1 MNRSS
6 FIGLFTILLFI
17 SSISSQVWFASSLV
31 ETLDDTNP
39 SLDAE
44 GDIEA
49 IITAPNTVN
58 MSQLNLYDYYENVR
72 ADRRFKWHIAELER
86 TDNFHIREG
95 DKKLKKGDNI
105 ILIMGG
111 NPWLQR
117 TEPQSWG
124 QLYVNDVM
132 ARYPNDAS
140 AGMAIYKYLQP
151 IGLNLAEN
159 YSGEFY
165 NYTAMG
171 NEGFFYYMEYSEY
184 FNRTFWAFN
193 DQIVTYHNT
202 IISQVN
208 NKTDI
213 TLIFDRATGLLNE
226 MYYSAIFINGSGY
239 PAGANLT
246 MIRLHGWGLPYYIT
260 TWVVWIPLI
269 LILVGVIVAIRY
281 NAFQR
286 LKLYF
291 EARKLAKRD

>member
-6 FIGLFTILLFI
+6 FIGLFAILLII
-17 SSISSQVWFASSLV
+17 SSTSSQVWFASALV
-31 ETLDDTNP
+31 ETLDNINP
-39 SLDAE
+39 NLDAE

-49 IITAPNTVN
+49 IINAPNTVN
-58 MSQLNLYDYYENVR
+58 MSQLDLYNYYENVR
-72 ADRRFKWHIAELER
+72 SDRRFKWHIAELER

-117 TEPQSWG
+117 TEPHSWA
-124 QLYVNDVM
+124 QIYVNDVM
-132 ARYPNDAS
+132 ARYPSPLS

-151 IGLNLAEN
+151 TGLILTEN
-159 YSGEFY
+159 NSGTFY

-171 NEGFFYYMEYSEY
+171 NEGFFYYMEYSAY
-184 FNRTFWAFN
+184 FNRTFWAFT
-193 DQIVTYHNT
+193 DQTVTYHNT
-202 IISQVN
+202 MISQVD

-213 TLIFDRATGLLNE
+213 TLIFDRATGLLNK
-226 MYYSAIFINGSGY
+226 MYYSAMFINGSGY
-239 PAGANLT
+239 PAGVNLT

-269 LILVGVIVAIRY
+269 LILVGLIIAIRY

-286 LKLYF
+286 LRLYL